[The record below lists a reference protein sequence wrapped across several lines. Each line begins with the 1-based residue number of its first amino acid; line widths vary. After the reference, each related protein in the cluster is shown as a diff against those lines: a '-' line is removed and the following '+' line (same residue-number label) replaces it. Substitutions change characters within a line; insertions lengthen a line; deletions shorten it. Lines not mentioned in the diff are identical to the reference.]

1 LAGVYWLEAE
11 GRARVKNSW
20 LVLRQEVITT
30 LTRRSFL
37 LTAFGIPLISIT
49 IFGAAA
55 LFNRPGPS
63 ALPGLTNPGASDLR
77 IPEGY
82 VDQSE
87 LIETLPEN
95 LTADILR
102 AYQDEATAKNAVISG
117 EISGYY
123 LIPGDYL
130 ERGQLVYISS
140 EFNPIDAFDRGS
152 IIDRVLQFNLLE
164 GDAFLAGLINNPF
177 ALQVMVLNPSTRL
190 DQDSPL
196 TFFLPYGVMLLYYM
210 LILMSAGFL
219 VSSLNK
225 ERESRVLEI
234 MLVTVTPQELLT
246 GKFIALGLMG
256 LLVNILWVGSAYG
269 LMILGGTTIQLP
281 EEFQL
286 APSVLIWGG
295 VFFILG
301 YAVYASLLGAVGAML
316 PNLRETSQATV
327 VVIMPMI
334 IPLMFI
340 TVMIAQPNGILAVA
354 LSLFPLTSPV
364 TMMLRLTITKVPGW
378 QLLLSVVLLL
388 LAAFLILRAVAGLFR
403 AQTMLTGQPLSIRN
417 IYHLI
422 LGRM

>member
-1 LAGVYWLEAE
+1 M
-11 GRARVKNSW
+11 KNTW
-20 LVLRQEVITT
+20 LVFRQEVINT
-30 LTRRSFL
+30 LTRRSFI
-37 LTAFGIPLISIT
+37 LTAFGIPLISII
-49 IFGAAA
+49 IFSIAS
-55 LFNRPGPS
+55 LFNRPNPGPLPGFGNIVKSDS
-63 ALPGLTNPGASDLR
+63 AL
-77 IPEGY
+77 PEGY
-82 VDQSE
+82 VDQSG
-87 LIETLPEN
+87 LIEILPED
-95 LTADILR
+95 LSAETLQ
-102 AYQDEATAKNAVISG
+102 AYQDEQGAKEAVLSG

-130 ERGQLVYISS
+130 DRGQLVYVSS
-140 EFNPIDAFDRGS
+140 DFNPMDAFDRGS
-152 IIDRVLQFNLLE
+152 VIDQVLELNLLQ
-164 GDAFLAGLINNPF
+164 GDASLAALVNSPF
-177 ALQVMVLNPSTRL
+177 ALQVMVLNPSSRF
-190 DQDSPL
+190 DQDTPL

-234 MLVTVTPQELLT
+234 MLVTVTPKELLA

-256 LLVNILWVGSAYG
+256 LLVNVFWVGSAYG
-269 LMILGGTTIQLP
+269 LMVLGGTTIQLP

-286 APSVLIWGG
+286 APYVLIWGG

-340 TVMIAQPNGILAVA
+340 TVMIAQPNGLLAVA

-364 TMMLRLTITKVPGW
+364 TMMLRLTVTNVPGW
-378 QLLLSVVLLL
+378 QLLLSVVFLLI
-388 LAAFLILRAVAGLFR
+388 AAFLILRAVASLFR

-417 IYHLI
+417 IYRLI
-422 LGRM
+422 LGKV

>member
-1 LAGVYWLEAE
+1 M
-11 GRARVKNSW
+11 KNTW
-20 LVLRQEVITT
+20 LVLRQEVINTI
-30 LTRRSFL
+30 TRRSFL

-55 LFNRPGPS
+55 LFNRPSPS
-63 ALPGLTNPGASDLR
+63 PIPGFGDPGISETGLT
-77 IPEGY
+77 EGY
-82 VDQSE
+82 VDQSG
-87 LIETLPEN
+87 LIETIPEN
-95 LTADILR
+95 ISADTLL
-102 AYQDEATAKNAVISG
+102 AYQDEDAAKNAVHSG

-123 LIPGDYL
+123 LIPEDYL
-130 ERGQLVYISS
+130 ARGQLVYVSS
-140 EFNPIDAFDRGS
+140 DFNPMDVFDRGS
-152 IIDRVLQFNLLE
+152 VIDQVLRINLLD
-164 GDAFLAGLINNPF
+164 GDDSLAALVNSPF
-177 ALQVMVLNPSTRL
+177 ALQVMVLNPSTNL
-190 DQDSPL
+190 NQDSPL
-196 TFFLPYGVMLLYYM
+196 SFFLPYGVMLLYYM

-234 MLVTVTPQELLT
+234 MLVTVTPKELLA

-269 LMILGGTTIQLP
+269 LMVLGGTTIRLP

-286 APSVLIWGG
+286 APYVLVWGG

-316 PNLRETSQATV
+316 PNLRETSQATL

-340 TVMIAQPNGILAVA
+340 TVMIAQPNGILAIV

-364 TMMLRLTITKVPGW
+364 TMMLRLTVTIVPTW
-378 QLLLSVVLLL
+378 QLLLSVIFLI
-388 LAAFLILRAVAGLFR
+388 LAAFIILRGVASLFR
-403 AQTMLTGQPLSIRN
+403 AQTMLTGQPLSLRN
-417 IYHLI
+417 IYRLI
-422 LGRM
+422 LGRV

>member
-1 LAGVYWLEAE
+1 M
-11 GRARVKNSW
+11 KNTW
-20 LVLRQEVITT
+20 LVLRQEVINTI
-30 LTRRSFL
+30 TRRSFL

-55 LFNRPGPS
+55 LFNRPDPS
-63 ALPGLTNPGASDLR
+63 PIPGFGDPGITETGLA
-77 IPEGY
+77 EGY
-82 VDQSE
+82 VDQSG
-87 LIETLPEN
+87 LIETIPEN
-95 LTADILR
+95 ISAGTLL
-102 AYQDEATAKNAVISG
+102 AYQDEDAAKNAVHSG

-123 LIPGDYL
+123 LIPEDYL
-130 ERGQLVYISS
+130 ARGQLVYVSS
-140 EFNPIDAFDRGS
+140 DFNPMNVFDRGS
-152 IIDRVLQFNLLE
+152 VIDQVLRINLLD
-164 GDAFLAGLINNPF
+164 GDDSLAALVNSPF
-177 ALQVMVLNPSTRL
+177 ALQVMVLNPSTSL
-190 DQDSPL
+190 NQDSPL
-196 TFFLPYGVMLLYYM
+196 SFFLPYGVMLLYYM

-234 MLVTVTPQELLT
+234 MLVTVTPKELLA

-269 LMILGGTTIQLP
+269 LMVLGGTTIRLP

-286 APSVLIWGG
+286 APYVLVWGG

-316 PNLRETSQATV
+316 PNLRETSQATL

-340 TVMIAQPNGILAVA
+340 TVMIAQPNGILAIV

-364 TMMLRLTITKVPGW
+364 TMMLRLTVTIVPTW
-378 QLLLSVVLLL
+378 QLLLSVTFLI
-388 LAAFLILRAVAGLFR
+388 LAAFIILRGVASIFR
-403 AQTMLTGQPLSIRN
+403 AQTMLTGQPLSLRN
-417 IYHLI
+417 IYRLI
-422 LGRM
+422 LGRV

>member
-1 LAGVYWLEAE
+1 M
-11 GRARVKNSW
+11 KNTW
-20 LVLRQEVITT
+20 LVLRQEVINT

-37 LTAFGIPLISIT
+37 LTAFGIPLISII
-49 IFGAAA
+49 IFGAMS
-55 LFNRPGPS
+55 LFNRPGPG
-63 ALPGLTNPGASDLR
+63 ALPGFTTPGESEQK

-82 VDQSE
+82 VDQSG
-87 LIETLPEN
+87 LIEILPEN
-95 LTADILR
+95 LPADTLR
-102 AYQDEATAKNAVISG
+102 AYQDEPAAKNAVLSG

-123 LIPGDYL
+123 MIPEDYL
-130 ERGQLVYISS
+130 ERGQLVYVSS
-140 EFNPIDAFDRGS
+140 DFNPMDAFDRGS

-164 GDAFLAGLINNPF
+164 GDASLAALVNSPF

-190 DQDSPL
+190 NQDTPL
-196 TFFLPYGVMLLYYM
+196 AFFIPYGVMLLYYM

-234 MLVTVTPQELLT
+234 MLVTVTPKELLA

-269 LMILGGTTIQLP
+269 LMVLGGTTIRLP

-286 APSVLIWGG
+286 APYVLIWGG
-295 VFFILG
+295 IFFILG

-340 TVMIAQPNGILAVA
+340 TVMIAQPNGVLAVA

-364 TMMLRLTITKVPGW
+364 TMMLRLTVTNVPGW
-378 QLLLSVVLLL
+378 QLLLSVIFLL

-417 IYHLI
+417 IYRLI
-422 LGRM
+422 LGKV

>member
-1 LAGVYWLEAE
+1 M
-11 GRARVKNSW
+11 KNTW
-20 LVLRQEVITT
+20 LVLRQEVINTI
-30 LTRRSFL
+30 TRRSFL

-55 LFNRPGPS
+55 LFNRPSPS
-63 ALPGLTNPGASDLR
+63 PIPGFGDPGISETGLA
-77 IPEGY
+77 EGY
-82 VDQSE
+82 VDQSG
-87 LIETLPEN
+87 LIETIPEN
-95 LTADILR
+95 ISADTLL
-102 AYQDEATAKNAVISG
+102 AYQDEDAAKNAVHSG

-123 LIPGDYL
+123 LIPEDYL
-130 ERGQLVYISS
+130 ARGQLVYVSS
-140 EFNPIDAFDRGS
+140 DFNPMDVFDRGS
-152 IIDRVLQFNLLE
+152 VIDQVLRINLLD
-164 GDAFLAGLINNPF
+164 GDDSLAALVNSPF
-177 ALQVMVLNPSTRL
+177 ALQVMVLNPSTNL
-190 DQDSPL
+190 NQDSPL
-196 TFFLPYGVMLLYYM
+196 SFFLPYGVMLLYYM

-234 MLVTVTPQELLT
+234 MLVTVTPKELLA

-269 LMILGGTTIQLP
+269 LMVLGGTTIRLP

-286 APSVLIWGG
+286 APYVLVWGG

-316 PNLRETSQATV
+316 PNLRETSQATL

-340 TVMIAQPNGILAVA
+340 TVMIAQPNGILAIV

-364 TMMLRLTITKVPGW
+364 TMMLRLTVTIVPTW
-378 QLLLSVVLLL
+378 QLLLSVIFLI
-388 LAAFLILRAVAGLFR
+388 LAAFIILRGVASLFR
-403 AQTMLTGQPLSIRN
+403 AQTMLTGQPLSLRN
-417 IYHLI
+417 IYRLI
-422 LGRM
+422 LGRV